1 MRGQNAVLMQQKK
14 PCGGL
19 AIGRDSKKTTSKPIM
34 ENIFEKVK
42 NNIPILDAVQRY
54 SGVELKKQGR
64 NYVGLCPF
72 HAERT
77 PSFTVSPEK
86 GFFYC
91 FGCGT
96 GGDVITFTA
105 KLYGLKPVDAARKL
119 AQDFGIPI
127 DGNRPS
133 KKTVQQLREIQ
144 KRRELERAFKAWA
157 DRAYLNAA
165 CLYRNITRLLQ
176 LGGWEAHLKFPRF
189 VHLLP
194 LLESDL
200 DILQFGSEEEK
211 LQLFLMRSERPWLS

>member
-1 MRGQNAVLMQQKK
+1 MRGRNAVLMQQKK
-14 PCGGL
+14 PCGGS

-105 KLYGLKPVDAARKL
+105 KLYGLRPLDAARKL
-119 AQDFGIPI
+119 AQDFGIPLP
-127 DGNRPS
+127 DGKRPS
-133 KKTVQQLREIQ
+133 KETLQQLREIQ
-144 KRRELERAFKAWA
+144 RKRELERALQKWA
-157 DRAYLNAA
+157 NEAYLKA
-165 CLYRNITRLLQ
+165 CTLYRCINRTLQ
-176 LGGWEAHLKFPRF
+176 RGGWEAYQKIPKL

-194 LLESDL
+194 VIENDL
-200 DILQFGSEEEK
+200 NILQFGTPEEK
-211 LQLFLMRSERPWLS
+211 LALFTQRGERWWL

>member
-1 MRGQNAVLMQQKK
+1 MRGQNVVLMQQKN
-14 PCGGL
+14 PL
-19 AIGRDSKKTTSKPIM
+19 ARQKSGNKSGSKY
-34 ENIFEKVK
+34 IFEDIFTKVK
-42 NNIPILDAVQRY
+42 ASVSLIDAVQRY
-54 SGVELKKQGR
+54 GVNLRRQGKS
-64 NYVGLCPF
+64 YVALCPF
-72 HAERT
+72 HAEKT

-105 KLYGLKPVDAARKL
+105 KLFRLRPIDAAKKL
-119 AQDFGIPI
+119 AADFGIPLP
-127 DGNRPS
+127 DSKKPS

-144 KRRELERAFKAWA
+144 RRRELERAFKQWA
-157 DRAYLNAA
+157 DETYLRA
-165 CLYRNITRLLQ
+165 CCIYRNVTRTLQ